1 MNAPVTVDDFEALA
15 RTKLARFAYD
25 YYRSG
30 ADEEVTLGRNRGA
43 YARYEIAHRT
53 FVDVSAPKTT
63 TRLLG
68 VDYAS
73 PIAIAPT
80 AYHLL
85 AHADGEC
92 GTARAAAEAKTLY
105 VASTLATTSLEDVAS
120 AAPHAANWFQL
131 YVHKDRAFT
140 HRLVERAKAAGYRA
154 IVVTADTPVLG
165 RRVADVKND
174 FALPD
179 GLGMQNLLESLPRD
193 LDGRRQGGP
202 DFDLGKG
209 SELARYVAA
218 RHDPSFS
225 WADFA
230 ALVTASAPLPV
241 VVKGLVRA
249 DDAMRAVDAGA
260 SAVWV
265 SNHGGRQLDYGV
277 ATLDA
282 LGDVAAA
289 VGDRAEVYVDGGVR
303 SGTHALIAVGR
314 GARAVFVGRPILW
327 GLSCF
332 GGAGVSQVLS
342 LLNAELVRAMRL
354 AGCATLADAAD
365 LVRVRSA
372 H

>member
-1 MNAPVTVDDFEALA
+1 MDAPVTVDDFEALA
-15 RTKLARFAYD
+15 RTKLEKFAYD

-30 ADEEVTLGRNRGA
+30 ADEEHTLRRNRDA
-43 YARYEIAHRT
+43 YARYEISHRA
-53 FVDVSAPKTT
+53 FVDVSDPKITT
-63 TRLLG
+63 SILG
-68 VDYAS
+68 AEYAS

-105 VASTLATTSLEDVAS
+105 CASTLATTSLEDVAK

-174 FALPD
+174 FALPE
-179 GLGMQNLLESLPRD
+179 GLAMQNLVESLPPD
-193 LDGRRQGGP
+193 L
-202 DFDLGKG
+202 DLGKG

-225 WADFA
+225 WTDFA
-230 ALVTASAPLPV
+230 ALVKACAPLPV
-241 VVKGLVRA
+241 VVKGIVRA

-260 SAVWV
+260 SAIWV
-265 SNHGGRQLDYGV
+265 SNHGGRQLDFGV
-277 ATLDA
+277 ATIDA
-282 LGDVAAA
+282 LGDVASA
-289 VGDRAEVYVDGGVR
+289 VGSRAEIYVDGGVR
-303 SGTHALIAVGR
+303 SGTHALVAIAR

-332 GGAGVSQVLS
+332 GSAGVAQMLA

-354 AGCATLADAAD
+354 SGCTTLEDAAA
-365 LVRVRSA
+365 LVRERRSI
-372 H
+372 

>member
-1 MNAPVTVDDFEALA
+1 MLDSLFMDAPVTVDDFEALA
-15 RTKLARFAYD
+15 RTKLTRDAYD

-43 YARYEIAHRT
+43 YARYEIAHRA
-53 FVDVSAPKTT
+53 FVDVSAPRTT
-63 TRLLG
+63 TTLLG

-85 AHADGEC
+85 AHGDGER
-92 GTARAAAEAKTLY
+92 GTARAAAEGKTLY

-120 AAPHAANWFQL
+120 AAPHAASWFQL

-140 HRLVERAKAAGYRA
+140 HRLVERAKRAGYRA

-174 FALPD
+174 FALPQ
-179 GLGMQNLLESLPRD
+179 GLGMQNLLESLPAD
-193 LDGRRQGGP
+193 L
-202 DFDLGKG
+202 DLGKG

-230 ALVTASAPLPV
+230 ALVSACAPLPV
-241 VVKGLVRA
+241 VVKGIVRA
-249 DDAMRAVDAGA
+249 DDAIRAVDAGA

-277 ATLDA
+277 ATIDA
-282 LGDVAAA
+282 LGDVASA

-303 SGTHALIAVGR
+303 SGTHALVALGR

-332 GGAGVSQVLS
+332 GSAGVSQVLS
-342 LLNAELVRAMRL
+342 LLNTELVRAMRL
-354 AGCATLADAAD
+354 AGCATLVDAAD
-365 LVRVRSA
+365 VVRVRSA